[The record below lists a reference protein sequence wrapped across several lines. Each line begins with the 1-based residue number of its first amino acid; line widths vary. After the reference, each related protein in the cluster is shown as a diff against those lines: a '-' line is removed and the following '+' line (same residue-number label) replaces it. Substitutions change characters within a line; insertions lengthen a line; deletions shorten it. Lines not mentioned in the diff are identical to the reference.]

1 MPADIFLF
9 KLVKI
14 NEPLLFV
21 NMVFLTRRF
30 FFFLICFTTSLQK
43 SNVQLFPREEAK
55 KKRLPRRYLSLQT
68 VLRPAF
74 SVIFYC
80 ISWGGRT
87 ADLPKHNL
95 SSIEGSTS
103 FWTIWI
109 PCCFVIAFSYFVFI
123 DLAFVQASHPATD
136 VGIAT
141 ENIRLPLVQFRN
153 QIKTLTFLRTVRH
166 FVVRS
171 GRGVVEGT

>member
-1 MPADIFLF
+1 MNRYFLWTWSS
-9 KLVKI
+9 LR
-14 NEPLLFV
+14 E
-21 NMVFLTRRF
+21 
-30 FFFLICFTTSLQK
+30 FFFLYALLLRCKSRMFNCSPGRRLKRKDFLEDIYLCKPFYVLPILWYFTASH
-43 SNVQLFPREEAK
+43 
-55 KKRLPRRYLSLQT
+55 
-68 VLRPAF
+68 
-74 SVIFYC
+74 
-80 ISWGGRT
+80 GGRT

-95 SSIEGSTS
+95 SSIESSTS

-123 DLAFVQASHPATD
+123 DLAFVQASHRATD

-153 QIKTLTFLRTVRH
+153 QIKTLTFLLTVRH

-171 GRGVVEGT
+171 WRGVVEGT

>member
-1 MPADIFLF
+1 MNRYSLWTWSSLRED
-9 KLVKI
+9 
-14 NEPLLFV
+14 
-21 NMVFLTRRF
+21 F
-30 FFFLICFTTSLQK
+30 FFFLYALLLRCKSQMFNSSPGRRLKRKDFLEDIYLCKPFYVLPFLWYFTASHG
-43 SNVQLFPREEAK
+43 
-55 KKRLPRRYLSLQT
+55 
-68 VLRPAF
+68 
-74 SVIFYC
+74 
-80 ISWGGRT
+80 GGRT